1 MLVFWVHFVLAQAM
15 CVSCALFLHKNNN
28 IIEKKK
34 KEMLSYKDNRYNN
47 QEVFSPCYAFWNL
60 RLP

>member
-1 MLVFWVHFVLAQAM
+1 MFMFNTSRRHT
-15 CVSCALFLHKNNN
+15 CV
-28 IIEKKK
+28 IEIT
-34 KEMLSYKDNRYNN
+34 EMLSYKDNRYNN